1 MTCLTLKA
9 ALKFLSE
16 NPGVKVVY
24 TASMASTR
32 MIRGEFGTGYIM
44 AAEWNGGPR
53 LSSLVHATLMPG
65 TVRAL
70 HARGVSMTEVE

>member
-1 MTCLTLKA
+1 MNCLTLKA

-24 TASMASTR
+24 TASMSSTR
-32 MIRGEFGTGYIM
+32 VIRGEFGTGYIM

-53 LSSLVHATLMPG
+53 YGNLVHATLMPG

-70 HARGVSMTEVE
+70 HTRGVAMTEDR